1 MESKASALEV
11 ILSKQLESKP
21 DGVQSF
27 SFGGQFIQTIGIQT
41 RWSPKLQ
48 LWRSIYPNN
57 WNPNLG
63 FTFIQKG
70 LSPKRPKRQMESKAS
85 ALEVNLSKQL
95 ESKLGFY
102 IHPKRPESKKA

>member
-57 WNPNLG
+57 WNPN
-63 FTFIQKG
+63 
-70 LSPKRPKRQMESKAS
+70 QMASKAS

-95 ESKLGFY
+95 ESKPDGVQSFSFGGQFIQTIGIQTWVL
-102 IHPKRPESKKA
+102 HSSKKA